1 MTVSQ
6 FQTFRQ
12 AGAKPELQGGSVDL
26 SKLGSWQIPE
36 TDDAFWHTQYQREPY
51 YVAGRGFGQYR
62 PAYLLGSYAA
72 TYQIALHQK
81 FESLEDE
88 LRQQWLQAHGSSLL
102 SWEQVRDAVA
112 ASWQRTLTES
122 APAEPLSHSEQ
133 NQLKVLLDSG
143 HRFVDQANDY
153 VERAGASML
162 VDALRRFACEAADL
176 LAQLETTVRAGI
188 TKEQLVA
195 PTPIRWMQALRHLW
209 QRTTRAVGSV
219 SLDQV
224 LQYLRDW
231 LESAEALA
239 KQPLPSR
246 VAKVLCH
253 QVLVLRAQS
262 SFYAGTHRMQL
273 SN

>member
-1 MTVSQ
+1 MIVSQ
-6 FQTFRQ
+6 FQTFCQ
-12 AGAKPELQGGSVDL
+12 AGAKPELQGGCVDL
-26 SKLGSWQIPE
+26 SKLGSWQMPE
-36 TDDAFWHTQYQREPY
+36 AEDAFWHAQYRLEPY
-51 YVAGRGFGQYR
+51 FVTGRGFDQYR

-81 FESLEDE
+81 FEGLEDE
-88 LRQQWLQAHGSSLL
+88 LRQQWLQAQGSSLL
-102 SWEQVRDAVA
+102 SWDQARDAVA
-112 ASWQRTLTES
+112 AGWQHALTAS
-122 APAEPLSHSEQ
+122 AQAEPLSNAEQ
-133 NQLKVLLDSG
+133 NQLKNLLDSG

-153 VERAGASML
+153 VEHARASML

-176 LAQLETTVRAGI
+176 LTQLETTVKAG
-188 TKEQLVA
+188 TTEVPAVA
-195 PTPIRWMQALRHLW
+195 PAHARWMEALRHLW
-209 QRTTRAVGSV
+209 QRAVRAVGSA

-262 SFYAGTHRMQL
+262 SFYAGTRRMRL